1 MKDWSG
7 KLLCFEC
14 ARKLGAHINIG
25 RKLKGR
31 CHRCHSDQTL
41 FRVTEVPFMAVAGEE
56 VCPECA
62 HPVGTHAASCQRS
75 ELELLRKE
83 LREVVG
89 ILEEFSSY
97 DPGKGLA
104 AQLREVLQRETSKS
118 ER

>member
-31 CHRCHSDQTL
+31 CNRCHSDQTL
-41 FRVTEVPFMAVAGEE
+41 FRVTEVPLAATADAEE
-56 VCPECA
+56 CPECG
-62 HPVGTHAASCQRS
+62 HPIGTHAASCQRS

-89 ILEEFSSY
+89 VLEEFGSY
-97 DPGKGLA
+97 DPEKNLA
-104 AQLREVLQRETSKS
+104 AQLREVLQREIK
-118 ER
+118 

>member
-7 KLLCFEC
+7 KSLCFEC
-14 ARKLGAHINIG
+14 ARKLGANINIG

-41 FRVTEVPFMAVAGEE
+41 FRVTEVPLTAVADEE

-83 LREVVG
+83 RREVVA
-89 ILEEFSSY
+89 ILEEFGSY
-97 DPGKGLA
+97 DAEKCLT
-104 AQLREVLQRETSKS
+104 AQLRQVLQRETNK
-118 ER
+118 RGG